1 EEPVPP
7 ANLPALK
14 KVADAVAPLGIP
26 VATGERIHTLHEYRE
41 LLELHAADIIQ
52 PDIAHFG
59 GILNTKKLAAW
70 ADIYYVLMAPHNVGG
85 PIATAAALH
94 LAACTPNFKIQENF
108 NDFDEPYVLAS
119 APGLPSV
126 ADGYFPLPTGP
137 GLGVTLDEEV
147 VRANPEQ
154 RINFNLF
161 KDDWHK
167 RKARME

>member
-1 EEPVPP
+1 MAGPTECRKPVSY
-7 ANLPALK
+7 
-14 KVADAVAPLGIP
+14 
-26 VATGERIHTLHEYRE
+26 T
-41 LLELHAADIIQ
+41 
-52 PDIAHFG
+52 
-59 GILNTKKLAAW
+59 
-70 ADIYYVLMAPHNVGG
+70 
-85 PIATAAALH
+85 H
-94 LAACTPNFKIQENF
+94 LDLYKRQCTPNFKIQENF
-108 NDFDEPYVLAS
+108 NDFDESYVLAS